1 MEREYRMKKTL
12 IKICFLLIFFLIL
25 ASCSQDAQIGTS
37 LSLIETVNP
46 DPLST
51 EENDDS
57 EEIAQDIK
65 ETVLAEKQIYDC
77 IVIKGKKDVL
87 VAYKVRHMKRFR
99 MKNIESKLKKK
110 LENKFPDENF
120 TVSSDYKIFLEAYRL
135 KKLVDNEESSLKD
148 AEKRLKEI
156 VKLSKE
162 KT

>member
-1 MEREYRMKKTL
+1 MKKTL

-25 ASCSQDAQIGTS
+25 ASCSQDAQIGNS